1 MEAEKTMTDE
11 GKGKLIVLKH
21 DGLTVNEVRGKF
33 IHDQSDK
40 RYRVI
45 KGVAY
50 HCFRVET
57 DAGILGT
64 IFIPSDRESMPKRLV
79 LEYAE
84 KDS

>member
-1 MEAEKTMTDE
+1 MEE

-21 DGLTVNEVRGKF
+21 EGLTVNEIRGKF
-33 IHDQSDK
+33 IHDRSD
-40 RYRVI
+40 RSYRLI
-45 KGVAY
+45 KSKPY

-57 DAGILGT
+57 DAGIIGT
-64 IFIPSDRESMPKRLV
+64 IYVPSDKESMPKRLV